1 MVTMVQYGMV
11 QYGMVQY
18 GIVQAMVWCK
28 QWYGAS
34 SSMV

>member
-18 GIVQAMVWCK
+18 GMVQAIVWCK

-34 SSMV
+34 NSMV